1 MGNTAF
7 DYNNY
12 RHNAIVYDF
21 TTRKPMG
28 NGTKTDNEKYDN
40 KAGKSVEVFAFK
52 TDDEIKA
59 MIDVFD
65 RNIDDATN
73 GTPKMLACRNK
84 MLFIIGVNVGL
95 RASDLRTLTWDFFF
109 EQMPNGNL
117 KFRDGYSIR
126 PKKTSKRNK
135 YVHLRFN
142 DAVKR
147 VIKWYIDMYPIE
159 NVKNYVFMSRQGD
172 DAISVD
178 TMWRVIKNT
187 AKEAGIKQNIG
198 SHSLRKSF
206 CRRLYDNAQD
216 KSKALVVLQKILNHS
231 SSLTTLNY
239 IGITNDDMDDAF
251 DSINIGIDWI

>member
-1 MGNTAF
+1 MTNTAF

-28 NGTKTDNEKYDN
+28 NGIKTDNEKYDN

-65 RNIDDATN
+65 RHINEAIG

-206 CRRLYDNAQD
+206 CRRLYDNAND

-231 SSLTTLNY
+231 SSLTTLSY

>member
-1 MGNTAF
+1 MTNTAF

>member
-1 MGNTAF
+1 MTNTAF

-65 RNIDDATN
+65 RHINEAIG

-206 CRRLYDNAQD
+206 CRRLYDNAND

-231 SSLTTLNY
+231 SSLTTLSY

>member
-1 MGNTAF
+1 MTNTAF

-28 NGTKTDNEKYDN
+28 NNTKTDNGKYDN

-65 RNIDDATN
+65 EHIDDAPD

-109 EQMPNGNL
+109 EQMPNGSL

-206 CRRLYDNAQD
+206 CRRLYDNAND

-231 SSLTTLNY
+231 SSLTTLSY

>member
-1 MGNTAF
+1 MTNTAF

-28 NGTKTDNEKYDN
+28 NGTKTDNGKYDN

-65 RNIDDATN
+65 RHINEAIG

-178 TMWRVIKNT
+178 TMWRVIKGT

-206 CRRLYDNAQD
+206 CRRLYDNAND

-231 SSLTTLNY
+231 SSLTTLSY

>member
-1 MGNTAF
+1 MTNTAF

-65 RNIDDATN
+65 RHIDEAIG

-84 MLFIIGVNVGL
+84 MLFIIGVNVGV
-95 RASDLRTLTWDFFF
+95 RASDLRLLTWDFFF
-109 EQMPNGNL
+109 EQTDNGTMR
-117 KFRDGYSIR
+117 FRDEYSLR
-126 PKKTSKRNK
+126 PKKTSKHNK
-135 YVHLRFN
+135 YVHLKFN

-147 VIKWYIDMYPIE
+147 VIQWYIGMYPIH
-159 NVKNYVFMSRQGD
+159 NLNDYVFVSRQGD
-172 DAISVD
+172 DAISVE
-178 TMWRVIKNT
+178 TMRRVIKGT
-187 AKEAGIKQNIG
+187 AKEAGIRQNIG
-198 SHSLRKSF
+198 THSLRKSF
-206 CRRLYDNAQD
+206 CRRLYDNARD